1 MVLTT
6 RERIIAL
13 ATFLVVGVLVL
24 DRFIL
29 TPGWHRLQA
38 AENQKQEL
46 RAQVVEA
53 QNLIE
58 RRRILERKWQPL
70 LSDGLRSD
78 AEAESRVARALD
90 EWSAD
95 TRLMLTSVKPERVA
109 GDKGLK
115 EMTFMVA
122 GKGRL
127 DAVAHFLYKVETT
140 EMPIKVKDMQLGSAG
155 ESGDSISLQLTLSAL
170 YLGTAP
176 APAQE
181 QSQTK
186 QQEAK
191 NEEQL
196 IQQ

>member
-13 ATFLVVGVLVL
+13 ATFLVVGALLL
-24 DRFIL
+24 DRFVL
-29 TPGWHRLQA
+29 TPGWRRLQA
-38 AENQKQEL
+38 TESQKQEL
-46 RAQVVEA
+46 LAQVVEA
-53 QNLIE
+53 QNLFE
-58 RRRILERKWQPL
+58 RRGMLERKWKTM
-70 LSDGLRSD
+70 LSDGLRND

-90 EWSAD
+90 GWSAD

-127 DAVAHFLYKVETT
+127 DAVARFLYNVETA

-170 YLGTAP
+170 YLGAAP
-176 APAQE
+176 KPSE
-181 QSQTK
+181 EPSQPK

-191 NEEQL
+191 NEEPLLQ
-196 IQQ
+196 